1 MVLLRALATDTSL
14 PWCAMGDFNDMLSE
28 EDKRGGTPQPHWLI
42 RGFREAVQDSGLIDL
57 PMDGYP
63 FTWTKG
69 RRVLNPTEERL
80 DRAMATQSWLDEFPQ
95 FKFINAIADR
105 SDHSPILLRLL
116 NVDRVFKPRVFKF
129 ENAWLEEKEL
139 DAVVKGAWHRDGYA
153 PLISKLKSCTKDL
166 EDWGSKLR
174 SRFKKLI
181 AEYRREMEQ
190 NQDSTNELCNHI
202 YQEARENLS
211 KVLKQ
216 DEDYW
221 KQRSKAHW
229 LKDGDSN
236 TKFFHVVASTR
247 KKRNTITKLC
257 DNGGNTVEDQN
268 DICGVAKGYF
278 DNLFKSATSAEEEV
292 TGLMKVCVTNDDN
305 QQLTRDF
312 NKEEFKEALF
322 SMHSDKAPGPDGLNP
337 EFYKKFWDIC
347 GEEVFR
353 TSLQWLQRGYLPDEL
368 NETNIVL
375 IPKVDNPM
383 SMKDLRPISLC
394 NVLYKI
400 LSKVLANRLKPLL
413 NRYIFIEQSAFV
425 ADRSILDNVMVAME
439 TIHHMKC
446 KVKGKVGEEALK
458 IDISKAYDRVDCKYL
473 MNIMKKWGFVKL
485 G

>member
-1 MVLLRALATDTSL
+1 MFLCETLVHANKITEIKTKLGFDAAFAVDRIGRSGSLALLWKNTITCNVISYSQNFINVEVGSDRWSHWRFTGFYGFPDHDRRRESWDLLRALATDTSL
-14 PWCAMGDFNDMLSE
+14 PWCVMGDFNDMLSE

-190 NQDSTNELCNHI
+190 NQDSTNELCNQI
-202 YQEARENLS
+202 YQEAREN
-211 KVLKQ
+211 
-216 DEDYW
+216 
-221 KQRSKAHW
+221 
-229 LKDGDSN
+229 
-236 TKFFHVVASTR
+236 
-247 KKRNTITKLC
+247 
-257 DNGGNTVEDQN
+257 
-268 DICGVAKGYF
+268 
-278 DNLFKSATSAEEEV
+278 
-292 TGLMKVCVTNDDN
+292 
-305 QQLTRDF
+305 
-312 NKEEFKEALF
+312 
-322 SMHSDKAPGPDGLNP
+322 
-337 EFYKKFWDIC
+337 
-347 GEEVFR
+347 
-353 TSLQWLQRGYLPDEL
+353 
-368 NETNIVL
+368 
-375 IPKVDNPM
+375 
-383 SMKDLRPISLC
+383 
-394 NVLYKI
+394 
-400 LSKVLANRLKPLL
+400 
-413 NRYIFIEQSAFV
+413 
-425 ADRSILDNVMVAME
+425 
-439 TIHHMKC
+439 
-446 KVKGKVGEEALK
+446 
-458 IDISKAYDRVDCKYL
+458 
-473 MNIMKKWGFVKL
+473 
-485 G
+485 